1 MVNITEKIKEIEDEM
16 RRTQKNKATEY
27 HLGLLKG
34 KLARLRA
41 QLLEPVGG
49 AGSGGGAGFDVS
61 KSGDARVALVG
72 FPSVGKSTFLSKIT
86 KTKSEAAAYSFTTL
100 TAIPGV
106 LEYGGAEI
114 QILDLP
120 GIIEGA
126 SEGKGRGRQV
136 ISAAKT
142 SDLILMVLDATKRA
156 EQRALLEAELDAV
169 GIRLNKEPPNIYLKI
184 KKAGGMKISFATP
197 PKNLDEKLVYNV
209 LRDYKILNCE
219 VLVRDENA
227 TIDDFIDVIMK
238 DHRKYI
244 RCLYVYNKVDSI
256 GLEFLDALA
265 REPYTAVMSCELDL
279 GVQDV
284 VERIWKE
291 LRLMRLYTKR
301 YDISMTLSFT
311 DMPDNYRIYRKGEDP
326 KFDEALIVRQDS
338 TIEDVCDQIHRTIK
352 ETFKYAMVWGASAR
366 HVPQRVGL
374 AHMVADEDV
383 VSIVA
388 K

>member
-169 GIRLNKEPPNIYLKI
+169 GIRLNKEPPYVIPYRQLCGDSN
-184 KKAGGMKISFATP
+184 TNTVP
-197 PKNLDEKLVYNV
+197 NLDEKMVYNV

-301 YDISMTLSFT
+301 
-311 DMPDNYRIYRKGEDP
+311 KGEDP

-352 ETFKYAMVWGASAR
+352 DTFKYAMVWGASAR